1 MWLRRHKASP
11 GSAVGPYGW
20 DHDGAVTEVPDELG
34 GDLLALG
41 GYSVAEPPK
50 APEPVK
56 APEPEPVKAVR
67 PAARHGK
74 PGSEET

>member
-1 MWLRRHKASP
+1 MWLRKHDLHGASGIGPHVWKP
-11 GSAVGPYGW
+11 GA
-20 DHDGAVTEVPDELG
+20 DVTEVPDELG
-34 GDLLALG
+34 ADLLNLG

-56 APEPEPVKAVR
+56 APEPEPAKVTR